1 MRSSPGLQ
9 GGREGGWQVSR
20 SLLHFNTSG
29 APGDHH
35 LGGLGGACPGA
46 VTGIRDAGL
55 EDRGTRGVGAG
66 EVSEVLEGEGPEAEW
81 EAQREPTGTSR
92 RRRGRESWQAV
103 EGRRE
108 EGKG

>member
-1 MRSSPGLQ
+1 MRSSPGQQ
-9 GGREGGWQVSR
+9 GGREVGQQVSR

-46 VTGIRDAGL
+46 VTVTGIRDAGL
-55 EDRGTRGVGAG
+55 EDTGTRGVGAG

-81 EAQREPTGTSR
+81 EA
-92 RRRGRESWQAV
+92 
-103 EGRRE
+103 
-108 EGKG
+108 